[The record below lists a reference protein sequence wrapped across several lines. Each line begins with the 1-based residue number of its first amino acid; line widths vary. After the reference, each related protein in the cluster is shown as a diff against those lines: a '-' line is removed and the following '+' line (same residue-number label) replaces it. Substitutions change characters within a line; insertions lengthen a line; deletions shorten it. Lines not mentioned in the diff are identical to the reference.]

1 LRRRAPLPPRRAR
14 RTRARCPATRRPR
27 APPLFPDNPPCAAQ
41 AIQLINH
48 DGEVNR
54 ARYMPQNPF
63 MLATKTVR
71 RARARQRGAA
81 QQLLCSPRG
90 GARAARCR
98 AAR

>member
-1 LRRRAPLPPRRAR
+1 MRQRGLACVAGADALAIPFFH
-14 RTRARCPATRRPR
+14 
-27 APPLFPDNPPCAAQ
+27 LFACFAQ

-71 RARARQRGAA
+71 HAPGRSAA
-81 QQLLCSPRG
+81 QR
-90 GARAARCR
+90 
-98 AAR
+98 